1 MNARLLLLLPLFLV
15 LLLLP
20 GKAVTGTPDSFI
32 ITGADAVEYLDT
44 LGSTDL
50 NNMISTVAARIVVQ
64 AANQLRYFN
73 MVSAPGELLA
83 FLADVEDRI
92 IIQAANANRYYP
104 FVYPIGLIGD
114 PFPPLI
120 SNLVPGSNGLIR
132 WNTDEYCLGE
142 VVYGTQSG
150 SYPYSVSS
158 PLYAKQHQ
166 LLLPDLVEGTTYY
179 FKVRSTDRSGNFS
192 WSAEGSF
199 VFAPPSSA
207 QGIYLPL
214 LRKTP

>member
-1 MNARLLLLLPLFLV
+1 MNARLLLLIPLFLA

-20 GKAVTGTPDSFI
+20 GRAVTGSPDSFI

-44 LGSTDL
+44 VGSSDL
-50 NNMISTVAARIVVQ
+50 NNMISAVATRIVVQ
-64 AANQLRYFN
+64 AANQLRYLN
-73 MVSAPGELLA
+73 MVPAPAELLA
-83 FLADVEDRI
+83 FLADVDDRM
-92 IIQAANANRYYP
+92 IIQAANANRYFSFAYP
-104 FVYPIGLIGD
+104 TGLIGD

-150 SYPYSVSS
+150 SYPYNASS
-158 PLYAKQHQ
+158 PLYTKQHQ
-166 LLLPDLVEGTTYY
+166 LLLPDLVDGTTYY
-179 FKVRSTDRSGNFS
+179 FKVKSTDRSGNFT